1 MKKMTNDEMV
11 VDMLTRYTK
20 VLDTIQYVKKFEY
33 DICTHLLNL
42 GIDKVPFDEMK
53 HFETSVNDFI
63 SFLKTISELLKFE
76 YKTTSPDFT
85 SNLEY
90 LCQRYLDKEK
100 STNKS

>member
-1 MKKMTNDEMV
+1 MTNDEMV

-33 DICTHLLNL
+33 DISTHLLNL
-42 GIDKVPFDEMK
+42 GIDKIPFDAMK